1 MPAASTV
8 FFNLP
13 ELLQCLGEA
22 VCPLDRVLAVPL
34 VTVSDPLR
42 VAFQIR
48 SRRQLATLRLVNKRF
63 NAAFTPF
70 LYREFKIQLLP
81 EPYADTRIDKPET
94 LAWPMFMGVMIMD
107 HVGHIRSLAFHAA
120 LPDYILTKML
130 PKMPL
135 LERFSLRQVPQKNP
149 HVFRQYGRT
158 DSEQRWAWASFD
170 TARTNPDAV
179 LRALHKS
186 CPRIKAIDIRCAMI
200 YTPDQREETDQE
212 WLQEQLENLRVPSL
226 ALFSGLEELTLN
238 ELYEELPCW
247 MVEII
252 RVLEKSPGLRK
263 LELSLSED
271 AICRYLISGQ
281 RDKFLDFFERLCN
294 GYGETGAAPLNLRSL
309 HVGTGLYPPEGPV
322 LQKLTNLAGLQEV
335 HIENKWVY
343 GMDFD
348 FRKARFDAF
357 GPANCPNLRR
367 LSVANDTSNLDS
379 FLYHNSAFARNLAVS
394 RWGVLRA
401 MRGDRFLQPI
411 FFSHRHQA
419 HRRMLSL
426 RLLPSD
432 AILTAKDG
440 EPWDPGSEEA
450 KAASAK
456 ARLERLV
463 DGDEGALEGL
473 ALELPET
480 PKGDGFEY
488 LDLLVAA
495 LRRLANLKQLA
506 VLPATIEEAYL
517 RIRSQEHWREVA
529 SILAAGVPRL
539 RYIRVYG
546 LCWRVWRMR
555 DNTIRLEELDDD
567 EIAEVELFGLVGRSP
582 RICWD
587 SDVETVPWREPQV
600 YCV

>member
-1 MPAASTV
+1 MS
-8 FFNLP
+8 
-13 ELLQCLGEA
+13 
-22 VCPLDRVLAVPL
+22 LDRVLAVPL

-70 LYREFKIQLLP
+70 LYREFKIQL
-81 EPYADTRIDKPET
+81 EPGPHADIDKPET
-94 LAWPMFMGVMIMD
+94 LAWAMFMGVMIMD
-107 HVGHIRSLAFHAA
+107 HVGHIRSLAFDAA

-158 DSEQRWAWASFD
+158 DSEQRWQWASFD
-170 TARTNPDAV
+170 TARSDPDAV

-200 YTPDQREETDQE
+200 YTPDQREATDQE

-247 MVEII
+247 MAEII

-263 LELSLSED
+263 LELSLGND
-271 AICRYLISGQ
+271 TIRRYDDNGQ
-281 RDKFLDFFERLCN
+281 RDKFLDFFERLCH
-294 GYGETGAAPLNLRSL
+294 GYAETGATPLNLRSL
-309 HVGTGLYPPEGPV
+309 HLGTGLYPPEGPV
-322 LQKLTNLAGLQEV
+322 LKKLTNLGGLEEV
-335 HIENKWVY
+335 HIENSFIAELGY
-343 GMDFD
+343 GAMGAHPHLRFVE
-348 FRKARFDAF
+348 APFDAF

-367 LSVANDTSNLDS
+367 LSVANDTWNFDD
-379 FLYHNSAFARNLAVS
+379 FLYHNAAFARNLAVS
-394 RWGVLRA
+394 RWERPDGA
-401 MRGDRFLQPI
+401 IFHGRFLQPI
-411 FFSHRHQA
+411 PFSRRRRA
-419 HRRMLSL
+419 HLRMLSL
-426 RLLPSD
+426 HLRPSN
-432 AILTAKDG
+432 AILIAEDDKPLSQDLA
-440 EPWDPGSEEA
+440 EA
-450 KAASAK
+450 VSTKAV
-456 ARLERLV
+456 LGYLV

-473 ALELPET
+473 AVELPET

-495 LRRLANLKQLA
+495 LGRLVNLTQLA
-506 VLPATIEEAYL
+506 VLPETTKEMYL
-517 RIRSQEHWREVA
+517 RIRSQEDWREVA
-529 SILAAGVPRL
+529 GILAAAAPRL

-546 LCWRVWRMR
+546 LCWRVWRIR

-567 EIAEVELFGLVGRSP
+567 EIAEVELFGLVGRNP

-587 SDVETVPWREPQV
+587 SGRETVP
-600 YCV
+600 